1 MQTVGTVIAMF
12 RIAYIHHDGSLQHG
26 QYYLTARQATVW
38 LAYLKETYP
47 ELQHW
52 IEEGVSNNSG

>member
-1 MQTVGTVIAMF
+1 MF

-26 QYYLTARQATVW
+26 QYCLTARQATVW